1 MTLQKLINSFLASN
15 KFSKEDLV
23 CSLGRQ
29 RAELLLE
36 GGLPIDYAVALK
48 ISGLTDL
55 PVQYVM
61 SLA

>member
-1 MTLQKLINSFLASN
+1 MTLQKLVNSFLASN

-23 CSLGRQ
+23 CSLGKQ
-29 RAELLLE
+29 RAELLLKGE
-36 GGLPIDYAVALK
+36 LPIDYSVAFK